1 MASQISR
8 SVCNSNFRYSGD
20 VLSLNHSRFGDYRR
34 IIYPNELDVNDTT
47 DTQKHVSYLDL
58 YLEIDNGERLKA
70 NLYDKRDEFTFQIIT
85 FPIISSNIPASTA
98 YGVYISQHM
107 RYSRA
112 CDFFDRAHLLTQQVL
127 GTRWRWSLHNSNSF
141 VLIICLRHEYSF
153 SLDVN
158 HATQQSINQQN
169 KTNFPSGAP
178 GFTPNLSS
186 YSIFC
191 FLHSVCVSLFVLFLF
206 GYCIVWPSLI
216 YSFWWSLRHLQTFL
230 TRSKKGHYD

>member
-34 IIYPNELDVNDTT
+34 IMYPNELDVNDTT
-47 DTQKHVSYLDL
+47 DTQNHVSYLDL

-70 NLYDKRDEFTFQIIT
+70 KLYDKRDEFTFPIIT

-127 GTRWRWSLHNSNSF
+127 EQGDAGHYTIQIPLSSSF
-141 VLIICLRHEYSF
+141 VYVTSIASHLTLIMLR
-153 SLDVN
+153 N
-158 HATQQSINQQN
+158 NQLIN
-169 KTNFPSGAP
+169 KTRRSSLPEHLGSP
-178 GFTPNLSS
+178 PNYRLTQS
-186 YSIFC
+186 
-191 FLHSVCVSLFVLFLF
+191 FVF
-206 GYCIVWPSLI
+206 CIVFVCHCL
-216 YSFWWSLRHLQTFL
+216 SFFFL
-230 TRSKKGHYD
+230 VIVLSDLL